1 VRVRTT
7 HLFRL
12 KDTYKT
18 ELHLPRKK
26 PRMKPLTINDQQW
39 RIVSYTGEWKNGR
52 RCGEGTFEIT
62 NGERIRLLKC
72 NVPSALASQITI
84 KPEERSYINLK
95 NTTLVEKSV
104 ITFFPKLA
112 EALKKYNIPNPWK
125 YEISMDYTKNDGI
138 QKYKTEQG
146 WKTKAVRKLV
156 ELGIEYSP
164 QVVKDTVTIWGAY
177 QEIAETQLHEL
188 TGHSGPSAVAAAI
201 KLIQNKDPKIEAALK
216 NMKRRAYDLIQIP
229 EKLTR
234 MIQNFKQLQKQAK
247 DWCDKQKQL
256 VVQKIDTA
264 KTATTTTASSA
275 IGTLCQWGSDLC
287 QWGSGLMQSSKIS
300 EAWNAAKAAC
310 SMACR

>member
-177 QEIAETQLHEL
+177 QEIAEKQLQQLVTRFEL
-188 TGHSGPSAVAAAI
+188 TGHSDSPSTLKAVIELIRTKNPQVLEALSNMKARAYAI
-201 KLIQNKDPKIEAALK
+201 IQLPAKLQPMIQKFDDLRETANAFMVECAEKIETLK
-216 NMKRRAYDLIQIP
+216 VTTEQAGQQVAGWATSAYSWL
-229 EKLTR
+229 
-234 MIQNFKQLQKQAK
+234 KQ
-247 DWCDKQKQL
+247 
-256 VVQKIDTA
+256 T
-264 KTATTTTASSA
+264 
-275 IGTLCQWGSDLC
+275 GSDLSAYVSDFNV
-287 QWGSGLMQSSKIS
+287 SG
-300 EAWNAAKAAC
+300 
-310 SMACR
+310 